1 MSGIR
6 ARVEKS
12 MAGCQHLWRRMR
24 VVRDEHL
31 VQVTQIRT
39 RQFLQGYLLDVIGQ
53 KGEKLD
59 GGCKGREKEGGNAR
73 LRRQKKR
80 TAEL

>member
-1 MSGIR
+1 MANRVEEWVGPRWRRVSGIR

-12 MAGCQHLWRRMR
+12 MAGCRHLWRRMR
-24 VVRDEHL
+24 VVRHDHL

-53 KGEKLD
+53 KEEK
-59 GGCKGREKEGGNAR
+59 
-73 LRRQKKR
+73 
-80 TAEL
+80 